1 MAEFT
6 PNFNLKKPY
15 ETDFFNIE
23 DFNGNMDI
31 IDQKLKEVSQNEQLQ
46 GDVTEIKGT
55 TEEIKTSVGSSGDL
69 SSSPTLFGRLAE
81 IKETLT
87 SKFSE
92 VVSKITG
99 VDEKIGTSGDSG
111 TNSVFGKLNSI
122 EKSQT
127 KYITASDTV
136 QEQLIKDT
144 PISFTRT
151 INNTDTMAD
160 YDYNNV
166 FIMQYKIKKRGSI
179 KLKGKVIF
187 SKTSSTGSIT
197 DCTVSI
203 AADILSS
210 IINVADTTRGWI
222 IPAYKTII
230 LPPFGTITTESGGV
244 AVDTTEVITARD
256 TPHSFEFII
265 KPFIDNV
272 DFYLQT
278 KVTIPQKGTTTYK
291 VTFTE
296 LNICY
301 DEVTE

>member
-31 IDQKLKEVSQNEQLQ
+31 LDEKLKEASQNEQLQ

-69 SSSPTLFGRLAE
+69 STSPTLFGRLAE

-111 TNSVFGKLNSI
+111 TDTVFGKIKDIREN
-122 EKSQT
+122 QN
-127 KYITASDTV
+127 KYIIASDNV
-136 QEQLIKDT
+136 QIQAIKET
-144 PISFTRT
+144 PI
-151 INNTDTMAD
+151 
-160 YDYNNV
+160 
-166 FIMQYKIKKRGSI
+166 IMNKSSGTNGGQIVGDDIYLFKTTEKIKGTFKV
-179 KLKGKVIF
+179 KGKIKF
-187 SKTSSTGSIT
+187 KKTGSTGAI
-197 DCTVSI
+197 
-203 AADILSS
+203 
-210 IINVADTTRGWI
+210 
-222 IPAYKTII
+222 
-230 LPPFGTITTESGGV
+230 
-244 AVDTTEVITARD
+244 
-256 TPHSFEFII
+256 
-265 KPFIDNV
+265 
-272 DFYLQT
+272 
-278 KVTIPQKGTTTYK
+278 TTTYVRLGSDIVSNQDSPSYAIVK
-291 VTFTE
+291 LPPPTGTVTSDVFISTGQIETEIKNIGIEQEFEIILTPIYGEALLYFQPYLKTNPNTNAQITISE